1 MIVASSHAT
10 ASSSEAK
17 PALCALTLTYVASI
31 AVDVLVP

>member
-10 ASSSEAK
+10 EAK

-31 AVDVLVP
+31 AVGVLVP